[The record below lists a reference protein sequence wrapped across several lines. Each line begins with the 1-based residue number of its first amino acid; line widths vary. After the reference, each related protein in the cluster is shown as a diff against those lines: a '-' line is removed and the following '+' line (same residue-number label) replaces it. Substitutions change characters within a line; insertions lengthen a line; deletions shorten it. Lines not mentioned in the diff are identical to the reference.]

1 MAARWAVLH
10 EVPAGCVPAACAA
23 LARVREVR
31 VPRVWG
37 GGDEPLYEWYTV
49 LSVSVCDAGACK
61 YVVIER
67 YGEGLRGFDYVSGKE
82 VSGDIEDFELRA
94 AKRFKVVT
102 PMGAEELAR
111 LLLSPVC
118 EVNWAPSAGPLPFKG
133 ILAEFFLDSLALA
146 QGANVFE
153 VEVKGGKVRV
163 NGREF
168 RVRAGAAEEYV
179 EELEAERQLARSWQ
193 ATMRELAEELE
204 RDPRAAEKRLQRLLG
219 DLAGSAEERGE

>member
-1 MAARWAVLH
+1 MH
-10 EVPAGCVPAACAA
+10 EVPASCVPASCAENA
-23 LARVREVR
+23 REVR
-31 VPRVWG
+31 IPRAWG

-67 YGEGLRGFDYVSGKE
+67 YGEGLRGFDYVSGEE
-82 VSGDIEDFELRA
+82 VAGDVEDFEPRA
-94 AKRFKVVT
+94 AKCFKAVT

-153 VEVKGGKVRV
+153 VEVEGERVKV

-168 RVRAGAAEEYV
+168 RVRAAEEYV
-179 EELEAERQLARSWQ
+179 EELEVARQLARSWQ
-193 ATMRELAEELE
+193 ATMRELAEELD
-204 RDPRAAEKRLQRLLG
+204 RDPRGAERRLQRLLE
-219 DLAGSAEERGE
+219 DLAGARGGQDG